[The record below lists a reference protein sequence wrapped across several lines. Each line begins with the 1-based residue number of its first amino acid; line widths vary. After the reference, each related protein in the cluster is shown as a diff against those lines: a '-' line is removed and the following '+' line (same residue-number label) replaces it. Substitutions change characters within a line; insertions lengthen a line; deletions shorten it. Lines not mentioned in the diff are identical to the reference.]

1 MDASCNPC
9 SRSSCSTCPCKA
21 TSPVALGTH
30 GRWTCIGAES
40 CEGCGSLKSRTERD
54 LRCHHPRLRPG
65 NAEAETGA
73 EEPRERGKLFTSERW
88 EWFALVPGPWSE
100 VQGTVRG
107 PGPRSRATG
116 IARCVETRTSSGGS
130 GALDAAAVVRK
141 PSVLIEV
148 GVQCP
153 DAGGLSANV
162 QWPPRIARVVLRCRS
177 RILRAMESKRA
188 AAKW

>member
-21 TSPVALGTH
+21 TSPVAFGTH

-40 CEGCGSLKSRTERD
+40 CEGCGSRKSRTERD

-65 NAEAETGA
+65 KAEAETGA

-100 VQGTVRG
+100 VKGTVRG

-116 IARCVETRTSSGGS
+116 MCVETKASSGGS

-141 PSVLIEV
+141 LSVLIEV